1 MSKQQAKANKPT
13 GKPAGRPQPA
23 QDEEAGQEAAEAQE
37 AGESIEEAEEAAEE
51 EAPRPTSLGTA
62 ALGFWRRN
70 YFIPGYGNVSGRVTP
85 EALKAFKGQLNPDA
99 DLDKFIAATDILK
112 AETDRLKQTNRP
124 R

>member
-23 QDEEAGQEAAEAQE
+23 QDEEEGQEAAEAQE
-37 AGESIEEAEEAAEE
+37 AGESIEEAEEVPEV
-51 EAPRPTSLGTA
+51 EAPV